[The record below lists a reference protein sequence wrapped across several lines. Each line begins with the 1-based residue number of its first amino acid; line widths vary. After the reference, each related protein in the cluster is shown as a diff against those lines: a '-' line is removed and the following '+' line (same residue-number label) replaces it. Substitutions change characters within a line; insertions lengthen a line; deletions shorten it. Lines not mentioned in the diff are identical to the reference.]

1 MDELRR
7 NKGTSSDSV
16 DESIFIAVYLMVL
29 DGDAPFGGII
39 SEYLRKFV
47 LRAHLYILWCKRF
60 FTLNNSLV
68 HNRLWQIIQ
77 AICRTKNMTI
87 K

>member
-47 LRAHLYILWCKRF
+47 PSSASLYPLVQTILYFKQQPRA
-60 FTLNNSLV
+60 
-68 HNRLWQIIQ
+68 
-77 AICRTKNMTI
+77 
-87 K
+87 